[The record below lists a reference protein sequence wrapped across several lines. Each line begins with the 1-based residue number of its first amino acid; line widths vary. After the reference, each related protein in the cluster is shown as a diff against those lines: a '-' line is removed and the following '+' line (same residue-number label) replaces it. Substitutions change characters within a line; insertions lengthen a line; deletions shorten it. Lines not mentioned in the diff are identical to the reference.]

1 MKRCF
6 FFILLVAVVMAG
18 CGKTQSNVAQYK
30 AQAAI
35 DDKIVTN
42 YISQNSLTDT
52 AHKVSDTSGAY
63 YIVINPG
70 SGNDVFTSSTQ
81 ITVTYVGR
89 LLTTGKI
96 FSRTDTLAGSQ
107 NMFTPS
113 YVLGQTILGWQLG
126 VPKIKKGGEVRLLLP
141 SRYAYGP
148 YAQSQFGLPANAI
161 LDFDIKLYN
170 VTN

>member
-1 MKRCF
+1 MNRCF
-6 FFILLVAVVMAG
+6 LPILLLAVVIAG
-18 CGKTQSNVAQYK
+18 CGKTQSDVAQYK
-30 AQAAI
+30 AQATI

-42 YISQNSLTDT
+42 YISQNNLTDT
-52 AHKVSDTSGAY
+52 VHKVSDTSGAY

-70 SGNDVFTSSTQ
+70 SGNDIFTSSTQ
-81 ITVTYVGR
+81 VTVSYVGR

-96 FSRTDTLAGSQ
+96 FSRTDTSA
-107 NMFTPS
+107 FTPS

-126 VPKIKKGGEVRLLLP
+126 IPKIKKGGEVRLLLP

-148 YAQSQFGLPANAI
+148 YAQQQLGLPANAV

-170 VTN
+170 ITN